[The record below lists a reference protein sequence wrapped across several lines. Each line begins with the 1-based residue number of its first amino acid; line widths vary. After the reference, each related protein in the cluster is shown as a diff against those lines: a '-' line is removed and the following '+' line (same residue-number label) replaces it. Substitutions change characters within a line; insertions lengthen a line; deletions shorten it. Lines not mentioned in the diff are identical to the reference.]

1 MKTMLSDALTN
12 RQHGRLLFAQ
22 GMQLNEIARALGEN
36 ATTVRSWKNRD
47 GWKLADIYDDV
58 VLGLRARILTLIGME
73 RKGNAEYKELDALLR
88 GLERTARIDRYR
100 NGGNETDLNPNIAK
114 RNAGPKKKKLKNE
127 ITQEQLDKLEEAFLA
142 KIFEYQKEWVDTV
155 AKSRIFMLLKS
166 RQIGA
171 TNTFAEWALID
182 ALKTGNN
189 KIFMS
194 ASKAQAYQ
202 FIEYIK
208 AFALEVIGIELTGDP
223 LVLNGPNGQVTLYY
237 LGTNAKTAQGR
248 HGDTIMD
255 EFMWI
260 ASFATFRKVASG
272 MASQKKYR
280 QIYLSTP
287 SSILHDAYKFWAGT
301 DGNRKNPIE
310 IDLSHAALQRPT
322 VGPDKRTRQMV
333 TLDDAEARG
342 CDLFD
347 RDELLLEYSD
357 DEFDNLFRCM
367 FVDDSGS
374 YFPLAVL
381 MPNTVDSWEIWH
393 DFSPFGSKPYAGEV
407 WVGYD
412 PSFTGDK
419 AALAI
424 VAPPQSAYQPYRVLE
439 VLSFEG
445 LPAFIQAEHIKKV
458 CQRYNVTYMAI
469 DNTGNGISVAEHVQK
484 FYPTLVRLN
493 YNVEI
498 KTKLALRAKELFQRR
513 RLHFDA
519 GRVDVVKSF
528 LSIKQALTGSQKQM
542 TLVASRSKET
552 SHADMAWAIMHALER
567 APIAD
572 NLNPANG
579 GAGRVKVLSS

>member
-1 MKTMLSDALTN
+1 MKTQLSDALTN
-12 RQHGRLLFAQ
+12 RQHGRILYAQ
-22 GMQLNEIARALGEN
+22 GMQINEIARQLGEN
-36 ATTVRSWKNRD
+36 PATVRSWKSRD
-47 GWKLADIYDDV
+47 EWKLADIYDDV
-58 VLGLRARILTLIGME
+58 SLALRARILTLIGME
-73 RKGNAEYKELDALLR
+73 RKGNGEYKELDAMLR
-88 GLERTARIDRYR
+88 GLERTARMERYR
-100 NGGNETDLNPNIAK
+100 NGGNEGDLNPNIAK

-127 ITQEQLDKLEEAFLA
+127 ITLEQLEQLEEAFYK
-142 KIFEYQKEWVDTV
+142 KIFLYQREWVETV
-155 AKSRIFMLLKS
+155 TSSRIFMLLKS

-208 AFALEVIGIELTGDP
+208 AFALEVLGIELTGDP

-248 HGDTIMD
+248 HGDVIMD

-260 ASFATFRKVASG
+260 QSFATFRKVASG

-287 SSILHDAYKFWAGT
+287 SSILHEAYKFWAGT
-301 DGNRKNPIE
+301 DSNRPVE
-310 IDLSHAALQRPT
+310 IDVSHEALKTPQ
-322 VGPDKRTRQMV
+322 VGPDKRTRQVV
-333 TLDDAEARG
+333 TLDDAESKG

-347 RDELLLEYSD
+347 RDELEHEYSEE
-357 DEFDNLFRCM
+357 EFQNLFNCV

-374 YFPLAVL
+374 YFPLAII
-381 MPNTVDSWEIWH
+381 MPNMVDSWEVWS
-393 DFSPFGSKPYAGEV
+393 DFSPFGSKPYTGEV

-412 PSFTGDK
+412 PSFTGDN
-419 AALAI
+419 AALAV
-424 VAPPQSAYQPYRVLE
+424 VAPPQSAFQPYRVLE
-439 VLSFEG
+439 VISLKG
-445 LPAFIQAEHIKKV
+445 LPAFIQAQHIEKV

-484 FYPTLVRLN
+484 FYPALVKLN

-498 KTKLALRAKELFQRR
+498 KTKMALRAKELFQRR
-513 RLHFDA
+513 RLHFDSGLIA
-519 GRVDVVKSF
+519 VAKSF
-528 LSIKQALTGSQKQM
+528 LSIKKALTGSQKQM

-552 SHADMAWAIMHALER
+552 SHADSAWAIMHALER
-567 APIAD
+567 APVAD
-572 NLNPANG
+572 NLNPVNSG
-579 GAGRVKVLSS
+579 KSRIKVYS